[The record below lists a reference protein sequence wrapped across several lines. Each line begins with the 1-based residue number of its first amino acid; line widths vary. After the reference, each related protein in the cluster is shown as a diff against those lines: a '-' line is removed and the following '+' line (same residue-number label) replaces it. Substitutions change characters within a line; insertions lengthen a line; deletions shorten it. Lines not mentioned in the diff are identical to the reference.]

1 MKPEERRTVVFSIL
15 GKTLLNIVAVAMIF
29 ALIILGWRSTGWED
43 NVLYILCS
51 LLVGF
56 TVLGIT
62 LMGKGVL
69 NEGFQESIM
78 SCRK

>member
-1 MKPEERRTVVFSIL
+1 MKPEERRTVVFLIL

-29 ALIILGWRSTGWED
+29 ALIILAWRSTGWED